1 VTSRLSL
8 YLFLGVFLGAPVLRG
23 QDAQVVQ
30 YLKAGTDAM
39 RQGKAD
45 EAEKAFRM
53 AAAADPQFAPAHLDL
68 GLALLREGKPE
79 EAALALS
86 EAIKLDP
93 SAQGA
98 HLFLGIAEYQRGHLD
113 AARTAL
119 KQEIAQYPR
128 SVEALTWLGIVE
140 LAVGDAD
147 AATVPLDEAAKL
159 SPKDVNVLDYRGRA
173 HSLVAA
179 ESYSR
184 MREIDPDSWHVH
196 RALGQTYADM
206 GNPQG
211 AIKEYQ
217 AAITKQPNNADL
229 YEALGTE
236 YQKLSQFAQAAEAYQ
251 NELKLSP
258 NNPVALYNLGR
269 IEVENG
275 DPAKGVAMLRRA
287 CPLLQEPAP
296 GYFYLGLGLSKL
308 GQDQEAVSWLEKS
321 LEHAPSGFIKQGAY
335 FQLAR
340 LYQRLHRPED
350 ANRALAAL
358 KQLKAQQSSGT
369 ASPEHK

>member
-1 VTSRLSL
+1 MTSRLSL